1 MYKLF
6 AMLITINGIEYI
18 KFKAT
23 EEEIKLFQDN
33 AIVNITI
40 VGECDINT
48 WGGVE
53 RPQIIVV
60 DYEVNKAIKYYI

>member
-1 MYKLF
+1 MKGPSLKF
-6 AMLITINGIEYI
+6 TINGIEYI

>member
-1 MYKLF
+1 MKGPSLKF
-6 AMLITINGIEYI
+6 TINGIEYI

-53 RPQIIVV
+53 RPQIIIV

>member
-1 MYKLF
+1 MKGPSLKF
-6 AMLITINGIEYI
+6 TINGIEYI

-60 DYEVNKAIKYYI
+60 DYEVNKASKYYI

>member
-1 MYKLF
+1 MKGPSLKF
-6 AMLITINGIEYI
+6 TVNGIEYI

>member
-1 MYKLF
+1 MKGPSLKF
-6 AMLITINGIEYI
+6 TINGIEYI

-53 RPQIIVV
+53 RPQILVV

>member
-1 MYKLF
+1 MKGPSLKC
-6 AMLITINGIEYI
+6 TINGIEYI
-18 KFKAT
+18 KFKAA

-33 AIVNITI
+33 AIINITI

-53 RPQIIVV
+53 RPQIIIV